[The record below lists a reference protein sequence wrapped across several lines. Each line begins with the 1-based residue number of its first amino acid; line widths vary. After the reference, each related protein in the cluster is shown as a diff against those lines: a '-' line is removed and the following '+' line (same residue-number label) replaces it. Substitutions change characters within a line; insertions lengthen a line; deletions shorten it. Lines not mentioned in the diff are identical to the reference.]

1 MRDRAAAIFGYFR
14 AMRRTPATTVEPVPA
29 KGSWSEIFRDG
40 LGLYSA
46 LVIGGI
52 AMNATQMLVIAIIM
66 PTIVRDLG
74 GASFYTWAAMLY
86 TIGAIIGGSSTAMVW
101 GRLGARR
108 AYTLGAVVFALGT
121 LGCALAPDI
130 GALIAARG
138 VQGWAGGLV
147 SGSGMALITSLYEA
161 RLRTRII
168 AISQGTFTACHLSGP
183 IVGGMFAAIDW
194 WRGSFW
200 MMAPLMLVFAVVAYW
215 KIPERLSRDGER
227 SRFAGMPFLRL
238 GTLASGVLCVAASG
252 SVGGTVARMP
262 LIGAAVAL
270 VGLTFRLD
278 RRAVDNL
285 FPRGALSFTAPIGLA
300 LWILALHGM
309 TQTSVTLFLPL
320 LLQVVHRVSPV
331 VINFLGI
338 VISLGWTTATFTV
351 SGWSGRRERMALA
364 AGPVIATTG
373 LACLTAVA
381 LLPGLALMT
390 ASAFLM
396 GIGIGTYNVHLVAR
410 AMESAAAD
418 EHRSTASAL
427 ASVRAI
433 GTAFGAA
440 IAGVVAN
447 AAGLGSATD
456 PAAVGHAVTAVYMFC
471 CVPFGLAALLMFRFL
486 HVVFGQPRPAAE
498 DRRSTRKLRRS
509 L

>member
-1 MRDRAAAIFGYFR
+1 MQGAH
-14 AMRRTPATTVEPVPA
+14 TTAVETGLP
-29 KGSWSEIFRDG
+29 KGSWSEIFRNG

-66 PTIVRDLG
+66 PTIVRDVG

-86 TIGAIIGGSSTAMVW
+86 TIGAILGGASTATLW

-108 AYTLGAVVFALGT
+108 AYTLGAGVFTLGT

-130 GALIAARG
+130 GSLIAARG

-147 SGSGMALITSLYEA
+147 SGSGMALITSLFDS

-183 IVGGMFAAIDW
+183 IVGGMFAAMQW

-200 MMAPLMLVFAVVAYW
+200 MMAPLMLAFAGLAYW
-215 KIPERLSRDGER
+215 KIPDRLSRESSPGR
-227 SRFAGMPFLRL
+227 AAGVPFLRL
-238 GTLASGVLCVAASG
+238 GTLTAGVLCVAASG
-252 SVGGTVARMP
+252 SIA
-262 LIGAAVAL
+262 GAAPRVLMIATAISL

-278 RRAVDNL
+278 RHAADNL
-285 FPRGALSFTAPIGLA
+285 FPRSALSLNAPIGLA

-331 VINFLGI
+331 VINFLSI
-338 VISLGWTTATFTV
+338 VISLGWTSATFTV
-351 SGWSGRRERMALA
+351 SGWSGKRERVALA
-364 AGPVIATTG
+364 SGPVIATTG
-373 LACLTAVA
+373 LAALTAVA

-390 ASAFLM
+390 VSAFLM

-410 AMESAAAD
+410 AMDSVASG
-418 EHRSTASAL
+418 EHRSTAAAL
-427 ASVRAI
+427 SSVRSI

-447 AAGLGSATD
+447 VAGLGDATD
-456 PAAVGHAVTAVYMFC
+456 PGAVGHAVSSVYMFC
-471 CVPFGLAALLMFRFL
+471 CVPFGVAALMMFRFVRVTL
-486 HVVFGQPRPAAE
+486 DSPERVLPR
-498 DRRSTRKLRRS
+498 SGLKQRRS

>member
-1 MRDRAAAIFGYFR
+1 MAGMFGYQPIMRSAR
-14 AMRRTPATTVEPVPA
+14 ATAIETGLA
-29 KGSWSEIFRDG
+29 KGTWSEIFRDG

-66 PTIVRDLG
+66 PTIVRDIG
-74 GASFYTWAAMLY
+74 GASYYTWAAMLY
-86 TIGAIIGGSSTAMVW
+86 TIGAILGGASTATVW

-108 AYTLGAVVFALGT
+108 AYTLGAGVFALGT

-130 GALIAARG
+130 GSLIGARG

-147 SGSGMALITSLYEA
+147 SGSGMALITSLYDS

-183 IVGGMFAAIDW
+183 IVGGMFAAMHW

-200 MMAPLMLVFAVVAYW
+200 MMAPLMLAFAGLAYW
-215 KIPERLSRDGER
+215 KIPERLSRNANP
-227 SRFAGMPFLRL
+227 AGAAGVPFLRL
-238 GTLASGVLCVAASG
+238 GTLAAGVLCVAASG
-252 SVGGTVARMP
+252 SVAGPASRVLMIA
-262 LIGAAVAL
+262 AAVTL

-278 RRAVDNL
+278 RHAPDNL
-285 FPRGALSFTAPIGLA
+285 FPRGVLSLNAPIGLA

-309 TQTSVTLFLPL
+309 TQTSVSLFLPL

-331 VINFLGI
+331 VINFLSI
-338 VISLGWTTATFTV
+338 VISLGWTTAAFTV
-351 SGWSGRRERMALA
+351 SGWSGKRERFALA
-364 AGPVIATTG
+364 SGPVIATAG
-373 LACLTAVA
+373 LASLTAVA

-390 ASAFLM
+390 ISAFAM

-410 AMESAAAD
+410 AMDSVASD
-418 EHRSTASAL
+418 EHRSTAAAL
-427 ASVRAI
+427 SSVRSI

-440 IAGVVAN
+440 LAGVVAN
-447 AAGLGSATD
+447 IAGLGNATE
-456 PAAVGHAVTAVYMFC
+456 PAAVGHAVSAVYMFC
-471 CVPFGLAALLMFRFL
+471 CIPFGLAALMMFRFIR
-486 HVVFGQPRPAAE
+486 VTFGTPERGLA
-498 DRRSTRKLRRS
+498 RSGLEQRRS